1 MRLGLF
7 IYLITY
13 LCFCSTRPASLQLA
27 CCALVNERV
36 GTGMAH
42 VAVPDNNGRIG
53 LDDLEVV
60 LAVYWGG
67 HFDVKMAN

>member
-1 MRLGLF
+1 MQLGLF
-7 IYLITY
+7 IVAY
-13 LCFCSTRPASLQLA
+13 LCFRSTRPASLQLA
-27 CCALVNERV
+27 CGAFVNERV
-36 GTGMAH
+36 GTRMAH
-42 VAVPDNNGRIG
+42 VAVPDNNGCIG